1 MVLLTIK
8 HGLLA
13 KVRQSEVGT
22 PVRSTA
28 VRYEKGAKV
37 ACQAGKKGPVALL
50 ILDQKIRY
58 EGALRHA
65 VYDLCPGLIQKNFL

>member
-8 HGLLA
+8 HGLFT
-13 KVRQSEVGT
+13 KVRQSEVGA

-28 VRYEKGAKV
+28 VRYEKSAKV

-58 EGALRHA
+58 DSAFCHA
-65 VYDLCPGLIQKNFL
+65 VYDLCARLI